1 MQKMENLYLIIGRSM
16 AGKDTLANLAAE
28 KTRLSKVIS
37 YTDAPMR
44 SDQKNGREHWFLSV
58 PEMDKLLAEQE
69 ILAYTKIGDYRYCV
83 PSRCVGG
90 KKRIYVIDPD
100 GVRSLPSDRFRIV
113 PFYISVP
120 EEIRRKRGSTRAGF
134 DMEKRLASED
144 AEFTEFEKTA
154 SYIKIDNS
162 SDDPEIAANKIADI
176 IQNLEQEIL
185 FGDCDMVAKVNEMG
199 SCCTERKEDD

>member
-1 MQKMENLYLIIGRSM
+1 MRKMENLYLIIGRSM
-16 AGKDTLANLAAE
+16 AGKDTLANLVTE

-44 SDQKNGREHWFLSV
+44 SDQKNGREHWFLSAS
-58 PEMDKLLAEQE
+58 EMDRLLTEE
-69 ILAYTKIGDYRYCV
+69 IIAYTKIGDYRYCV
-83 PSRCVGG
+83 TSRCVGG
-90 KKRIYVIDPD
+90 KKRIYVIDPN

-120 EEIRRKRGSTRAGF
+120 EEIRRKRGSARTGF

-144 AEFTEFEKTA
+144 TEFTEFEKTA

-162 SDDPEIAANKIADI
+162 ADDPEIAANKIADI

-185 FGDCDMVAKVNEMG
+185 FGDCDMVAKVNGMG